1 MADVIRD
8 INYLNRDFT
17 SFRNT
22 LIEYSKTYF
31 PTTYNDFTPSSP
43 GMLFMEQASYVGDIL
58 SFYLDNQIQET
69 FLQYSRQVT
78 NIFDLAYMLGYK
90 PKATNVAIVDID
102 VYQQVPAS
110 GSGADNVPDYNYA
123 LSISSPSQVTNGSVN
138 FLIEEPINFAQ
149 SSSLDPTEVSVY
161 EISAGEPIYYLLKK
175 TRQAYS
181 ATLNTTTFTFGSYEA
196 YPTVEIDATNIIGIL
211 DITDSAGNVWYEVDY
226 VGQETILDSIKNT
239 NQNNPNLVTNDAP
252 YLLQLKKVQR
262 RFATRLLDSTTLQI
276 QFGAGNPS
284 DTDEEITPNA
294 NNVGIGLPFGKDKL
308 TTAYSPTNFMYTNTY
323 GIAPVNTTLTVRYLT
338 GGGVN
343 SNVAANTINT
353 LDTTPVFN
361 NRNLNVDTANNILTT
376 VTVNNDAAASG
387 GRSGDTVEEV
397 RQNTLANY
405 QAQLRNITQDDYL
418 VRALS
423 MPSKYGGIAKAY
435 IEPTKLSNVTPGDT
449 TSILDL
455 YVLGYNTDTQLVTLS
470 NTVKQNIINFL
481 SEYKAIN
488 DSIRVKD
495 AFIINIGVNFEIITL
510 PNFNNNI
517 VLLRCVDALQNY
529 FNINEWQI
537 NEPIPL
543 REIQLIL
550 DRIDGVQ
557 TVKNIEI
564 VNKVGQSLGYSN
576 YAYDIEGATNNNT
589 VYPSIDPMIFEVK
602 YPDTDIQG
610 KVVPI

>member
-31 PTTYNDFTPSSP
+31 PTTYNDFTPASP

-102 VYQQVPAS
+102 IYQQVPAS

-149 SSSLDPTEVSVY
+149 SSSLDPTEVSVRT
-161 EISAGEPIYYLLKK
+161 ISAGEPIEYLLKK

-294 NNVGIGLPFGKDKL
+294 NNIGIGLPFGKDKL

-361 NRNLNVDTANNILTT
+361 NRNLNVVTANEILTT

-449 TSILDL
+449 TSTLDL

-537 NEPIPL
+537 NEPISL

-564 VNKVGQSLGYSN
+564 INKVGQSLGYSN

>member
-31 PTTYNDFTPSSP
+31 PTTYNDFTPASP

-181 ATLNTTTFTFGSYEA
+181 ATLNITTFTFGSYEA

-211 DITDSAGNVWYEVDY
+211 NITDSAGNVWYEVDY

-252 YLLQLKKVQR
+252 YLLQLRKVQR

>member
-31 PTTYNDFTPSSP
+31 PTTYNDFTPASP

-181 ATLNTTTFTFGSYEA
+181 ATLNITTFTFGSYEA

-211 DITDSAGNVWYEVDY
+211 NITDSAGNVWYEVDY

-252 YLLQLKKVQR
+252 YLLQLRKVQR

-353 LDTTPVFN
+353 LNTTPVFN

-435 IEPTKLSNVTPGDT
+435 IEPTKLSNITPGDI

>member
-31 PTTYNDFTPSSP
+31 PTTYNDFTPASP

-181 ATLNTTTFTFGSYEA
+181 ATLNITTFTFGSYEA

-211 DITDSAGNVWYEVDY
+211 NITDSAGNVWYEVDY

-252 YLLQLKKVQR
+252 YLLQLRKVQR

-353 LDTTPVFN
+353 LNTTPVFN

-435 IEPTKLSNVTPGDT
+435 IEPTKLSNITPGDI

-602 YPDTDIQG
+602 YPQTDIQG
-610 KVVPI
+610 RIVSY

>member
-31 PTTYNDFTPSSP
+31 PTTYNDFTPASP

-181 ATLNTTTFTFGSYEA
+181 ATLNITTFTFGSYEA

-211 DITDSAGNVWYEVDY
+211 NITDSAGNVWYEVDY

-252 YLLQLKKVQR
+252 YLLQLRKVQR

-435 IEPTKLSNVTPGDT
+435 IEPTKLSNITPGDI

>member
-31 PTTYNDFTPSSP
+31 PTTYNDFTPASP

-252 YLLQLKKVQR
+252 YLLQLRKVQR

>member
-31 PTTYNDFTPSSP
+31 PTTYNDFTPASP

-252 YLLQLKKVQR
+252 YLLQLRKVQR

-376 VTVNNDAAASG
+376 ITVNNDAAASG

>member
-31 PTTYNDFTPSSP
+31 PTTYNDFTPASP

-110 GSGADNVPDYNYA
+110 GSGANNVPDYNYA

-181 ATLNTTTFTFGSYEA
+181 ATLNITTFTFGSYEA

-252 YLLQLKKVQR
+252 YLLQLRKVQR

-435 IEPTKLSNVTPGDT
+435 IEPTKAQNVIVGEKIT
-449 TSILDL
+449 TLDL
-455 YVLGYNTDTQLVTLS
+455 YVLGYNNLSQLTTLS
-470 NTVKQNIINFL
+470 ATVKSNLINYL
-481 SEYKAIN
+481 SQYRAVN
-488 DSIRVKD
+488 DSVRIQD

-510 PNFNNNI
+510 PNFNNND
-517 VLLRCVDALQNY
+517 VLIKCVTALQNF
-529 FNINEWQI
+529 FNIQNQQI
-537 NEPIPL
+537 NQPIGL
-543 REIQLIL
+543 RDLYILL
-550 DRIDGVQ
+550 DRIQGVQ
-557 TVKNIEI
+557 TVKNISI
-564 VNKVGQSLGYSN
+564 VNKTGLSLGYSN
-576 YAYDIEGATNNNT
+576 YAYDIAGATNNNT
-589 VYPSIDPMIFEVK
+589 IYPSLDPMIFEVK
-602 YPDTDIQG
+602 YPNTDIQG
-610 KVVPI
+610 KVVPL

>member
-31 PTTYNDFTPSSP
+31 PTTYNDFTPASP

-110 GSGADNVPDYNYA
+110 GSGADNVPDYNYT

-149 SSSLDPTEVSVY
+149 SSSSDPTEVSVY

-455 YVLGYNTDTQLVTLS
+455 YVLGYNTNTQLITLS

-529 FNINEWQI
+529 FSIDEWQI
-537 NEPIPL
+537 NEPISL
-543 REIQLIL
+543 REIQIIL

-557 TVKNIEI
+557 TVKNVEI

>member
-31 PTTYNDFTPSSP
+31 PTTYNDFTPASP

-90 PKATNVAIVDID
+90 PKATNVAIVDVD

-161 EISAGEPIYYLLKK
+161 EILAGEPIYYLLKK

>member
-31 PTTYNDFTPSSP
+31 PTTYNDFTPASP

-252 YLLQLKKVQR
+252 YLLQLRKVQR

-449 TSILDL
+449 TSVLDL
-455 YVLGYNTDTQLVTLS
+455 YVLGYNTDTQLITLS

-517 VLLRCVDALQNY
+517 ILLRCVDALQNY

-543 REIQLIL
+543 REIQIIL

-557 TVKNIEI
+557 TVKNVEI